1 MRRIQTRLSLAAASP
16 DSEKR
21 NVDSV
26 GNSRYTCDNERHA
39 AAVRALEDYVTDY
52 IIRNEEAHER
62 EQSKQEHGHERQSL
76 PESQRNPEQRDDSTL
91 ASDSGGASS
100 LSAGRFTIP
109 EAAPP
114 DHRSNSNTDTGDE
127 QAPGRL
133 PTPALASVLGQA
145 GKEDGD
151 GQ

>member
-1 MRRIQTRLSLAAASP
+1 LRRIQTRLSLAAAP
-16 DSEKR
+16 LDSEKR

-39 AAVRALEDYVTDY
+39 AAVRAVEDYVTDY
-52 IIRNEEAHER
+52 IIRKEEAQKR
-62 EQSKQEHGHERQSL
+62 EQSKQERGHERQSL
-76 PESQRNPEQRDDSTL
+76 PESQRDPEQRDDSTF

-100 LSAGRFTIP
+100 LSAARFTIP

-127 QAPGRL
+127 HAPGRL
-133 PTPALASVLGQA
+133 PTPALASALGQA
-145 GKEDGD
+145 GRDGD